1 MGIFPINLYEGFW
14 CPLLEPTIAFQ
25 AHFQARDTD
34 IILSSLPK
42 TGTTWLKSLL
52 FAIVNRKRF
61 SDISHHPLQTQ
72 NSHELVLQL
81 EAKVYK
87 KINGSQPDFSELPSP
102 RLFATHIPYLSLP
115 KSVKDS
121 QCRVIYVCRNPLDTF
136 ISSWHFYRQLKVN
149 KGLNH
154 SNVNMIEEDFSKFCE
169 GKFPY
174 GPYEDHLLGYWK
186 ESIQNPKKVF
196 FMEYEGLK
204 EDPKT
209 HVKKLAE
216 FVGCP
221 FLEEEEQGSTIDDII
236 KLCSLESLKKWK

>member
-1 MGIFPINLYEGFW
+1 MR
-14 CPLLEPTIAFQ
+14 AFG
-25 AHFQARDTD
+25 AHFLNPRLHSKPHFQARDTD

-149 KGLNH
+149 KGLKYFYSQLRENT
-154 SNVNMIEEDFSKFCE
+154 
-169 GKFPY
+169 
-174 GPYEDHLLGYWK
+174 
-186 ESIQNPKKVF
+186 
-196 FMEYEGLK
+196 GLK
-204 EDPKT
+204 FFTVSSKY
-209 HVKKLAE
+209 
-216 FVGCP
+216 F
-221 FLEEEEQGSTIDDII
+221 
-236 KLCSLESLKKWK
+236 